1 MKKLISILII
11 CALFLT
17 GCGNSVSNYSDEETK
32 KKNRIEV
39 YSAQDD
45 TLVTTIDD
53 QNTTNQ
59 ILDSSDWEE
68 AEQLPDDLNPEY
80 KMLVY
85 QEKTLLYGQDPD
97 EEREYEL
104 IETLITYQDSPYT
117 EEIISSDVIHNMIIP
132 EDALTFCYVMPDE
145 IQKELDEIINQ

>member
-17 GCGNSVSNYSDEETK
+17 GCGNSVPNHSDEETK

-132 EDALTFCYVMPDE
+132 EDALTFYYVMPDE